1 MESKADDRRCKR
13 NDGQK
18 WRCRETA
25 SSGKSYCE
33 KHLAQLKSKTK
44 NKNKNIQRER
54 SNGDSDTDNPVKNCE
69 KHLAQL
75 KNKSRNKKI
84 QRERSDGDS
93 GSDNPVKNCKLKEVK
108 YPIFFFLNY
117 FLCCSKL
124 SEK

>member
-44 NKNKNIQRER
+44 NKNIQRER
-54 SNGDSDTDNPVKNCE
+54 SNGDSDADNPKKSSE

-75 KNKSRNKKI
+75 KNKTRNKKI

-108 YPIFFFLNY
+108 YPKFDFIFFCQLFFVL
-117 FLCCSKL
+117 L
-124 SEK
+124 